1 MKTSLIKFSILL
13 AIAFSFTNCK
23 DKAADA
29 NISEAEAAAI
39 NELAFDHYTVNI
51 EDSRI
56 EWKGFKPT
64 GSHNGTIT
72 LNKGF
77 LKTDEN
83 QLQSGTF
90 LIDMNTIT
98 VTDLESGNGKESLE
112 GHLKGIAEGKEDH
125 FFDVAKWPNATFEI
139 TGVDTLTE
147 GKTKLSGNLEIKG
160 QKHNI
165 SFPVTVT
172 NQDNILKMESEA
184 FTIDRTK
191 WGINYASKSVF
202 DDLGNKF
209 INDDMELKIVVIA
222 KKS

>member
-1 MKTSLIKFSILL
+1 MKSNVIHFAILL
-13 AIAFSFTNCK
+13 IITLSFINCK
-23 DKAADA
+23 NKASDA
-29 NISEAEAAAI
+29 SISPTEDAAVSKTTS
-39 NELAFDHYTVNI
+39 NNYTVNI

-64 GSHNGTIT
+64 GSHNGTLT
-72 LNKGF
+72 LNSGF
-77 LKTDEN
+77 FKTDQN

-98 VTDLESGNGKESLE
+98 VTDLEPGNGKKSLE
-112 GHLKGIAEGKEDH
+112 NHLKGAAEGKEDH
-125 FFDVAKWPNATFEI
+125 FFDVAKWPNARFEI
-139 TGVDTLTE
+139 TRVEPLSK
-147 GKTKLSGNLEIKG
+147 GKAKLSGNLEIKG
-160 QKHNI
+160 QNHNI
-165 SFPVTVT
+165 SFPILIT
-172 NQDNILKMESEA
+172 NQNNILTIESTP

-209 INDDMELKIVVIA
+209 IDDDMELKIIIVA